1 MKYQVY
7 AGAYT
12 DKENQDGI
20 FQLELDT
27 EKESLRLVRAYRESD
42 SPSFLAVTPDYL
54 YAVSERE
61 DSGEGVVS
69 AYQRNRENG
78 ELHFINSIVT
88 RGTAMCHINVWPEGR
103 YFSVANYMSGSVFT
117 GKIREDGS
125 LGGVCAFCQ
134 HESTG
139 AGANPVRQDGPHVHC
154 TQLSEDGRRLYVADL
169 GLDRV
174 FCYDIGKDAS
184 LTPAKEIAQIH
195 LPAGEGPR
203 HLVFRNQGRFLYL
216 TAELGNK
223 VFVYETKDGG
233 ETYENIQTVSTLPD
247 GYKGENTA
255 ADIHFSRDGRFL
267 YVSNRGMDSI
277 ALYEA
282 DCADGVLK
290 AKGHFGVF
298 GRCPRNFCVTPDNG
312 YLLIANQESS
322 NIVLCKRN
330 ADTGELCGKK
340 DEIEMKR
347 VAFVTVPQI

>member
-1 MKYQVY
+1 MLYQVY

-12 DKENQDGI
+12 DKENTEGI
-20 FQLELDT
+20 YHLELDT
-27 EKESLRLVRAYRESD
+27 EKERLRVVRSYRESD

-61 DSGEGVVS
+61 DSNEGMVS
-69 AYQRNRENG
+69 AYRRNRENG

-88 RGTAMCHINVWPEGR
+88 RGTAMCHINVWPDGKH
-103 YFSVANYMSGSVFT
+103 FSAANYMSGSVFT
-117 GKIREDGS
+117 GRIREDGS
-125 LGGVCAFCQ
+125 IDRVCAFCQ

-169 GLDRV
+169 GLDWV

-184 LTPAKEIAQIH
+184 LMPVKESAQIH

-247 GYKGENTA
+247 GYEGVNTA

-290 AKGHFGVF
+290 AKGHYGAF

-312 YLLIANQESS
+312 YLLIANQESG

>member
-1 MKYQVY
+1 MRYQVY

-27 EKESLRLVRAYRESD
+27 EKETLRIVRTYRECD

-61 DSGEGVVS
+61 DSGEGMVS

-88 RGTAMCHINVWPEGR
+88 RGTAMCHINVWPDGR
-103 YFSVANYMSGSVFT
+103 YFSAANYMSGSVFT

-154 TQLSEDGRRLYVADL
+154 TQLSEDGRRLYVTDL

-247 GYKGENTA
+247 GYKRENTA

-282 DCADGVLK
+282 DKESGLIETRGFYEA
-290 AKGHFGVF
+290 F
-298 GRCPRNFCVTPDNG
+298 GRCPRNFCITPDNG
-312 YLLIANQESS
+312 YVLIANQESG
-322 NIVLCKRN
+322 NVALCKRDIS
-330 ADTGELCGKK
+330 AGGICGKA
-340 DEIEMKR
+340 DEVRIPR
-347 VAFVTVPQI
+347 VAFITVAE

>member
-1 MKYQVY
+1 MRYQVY

-27 EKESLRLVRAYRESD
+27 EKETLRIVRTYRECD

-61 DSGEGVVS
+61 DSGEGMVS

-88 RGTAMCHINVWPEGR
+88 RGTAMCHINVWPDGR
-103 YFSVANYMSGSVFT
+103 YFSAANYMSGSVFT
-117 GKIREDGS
+117 GNIREDGS

-154 TQLSEDGRRLYVADL
+154 TQLSENGRRLYVADL

-184 LTPAKEIAQIH
+184 LTPAKESAQIH

-290 AKGHFGVF
+290 AKGHFGAF

-312 YLLIANQESS
+312 YLLIANQESG

-347 VAFVTVPQI
+347 VAFVAVPQI

>member
-1 MKYQVY
+1 M
-7 AGAYT
+7 
-12 DKENQDGI
+12 
-20 FQLELDT
+20 L
-27 EKESLRLVRAYRESD
+27 
-42 SPSFLAVTPDYL
+42 
-54 YAVSERE
+54 
-61 DSGEGVVS
+61 
-69 AYQRNRENG
+69 
-78 ELHFINSIVT
+78 
-88 RGTAMCHINVWPEGR
+88 
-103 YFSVANYMSGSVFT
+103 
-117 GKIREDGS
+117 
-125 LGGVCAFCQ
+125 
-134 HESTG
+134 
-139 AGANPVRQDGPHVHC
+139 C
-154 TQLSEDGRRLYVADL
+154 TQLSENGRRLYVADL

-184 LTPAKEIAQIH
+184 LTPAKESVQIH

-203 HLVFRNQGRFLYL
+203 HLVLRNQGRFLYL

-282 DCADGVLK
+282 DCTDGVLK
-290 AKGHFGVF
+290 AKGHFGAF

-312 YLLIANQESS
+312 YLLIANQESG

>member
-1 MKYQVY
+1 
-7 AGAYT
+7 A
-12 DKENQDGI
+12 
-20 FQLELDT
+20 
-27 EKESLRLVRAYRESD
+27 KES
-42 SPSFLAVTPDYL
+42 
-54 YAVSERE
+54 
-61 DSGEGVVS
+61 
-69 AYQRNRENG
+69 
-78 ELHFINSIVT
+78 
-88 RGTAMCHINVWPEGR
+88 
-103 YFSVANYMSGSVFT
+103 
-117 GKIREDGS
+117 
-125 LGGVCAFCQ
+125 
-134 HESTG
+134 
-139 AGANPVRQDGPHVHC
+139 
-154 TQLSEDGRRLYVADL
+154 
-169 GLDRV
+169 
-174 FCYDIGKDAS
+174 
-184 LTPAKEIAQIH
+184 AQIH

-290 AKGHFGVF
+290 AKGHFGAF

-312 YLLIANQESS
+312 YLLIANQESG